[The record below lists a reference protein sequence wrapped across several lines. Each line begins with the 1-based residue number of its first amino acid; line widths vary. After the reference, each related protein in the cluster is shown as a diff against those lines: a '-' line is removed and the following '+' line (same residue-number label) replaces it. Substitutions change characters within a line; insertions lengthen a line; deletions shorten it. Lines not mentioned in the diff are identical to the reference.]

1 MTALRLAI
9 ADDHPIV
16 RSGLRALLES
26 QSDFLVVGEVAD
38 GQAAVE
44 LAAELAPEIFVMDI
58 SLPVLGGAEA
68 TRRITELEGSTRVI
82 GLTAHE
88 DSAYARIFFRAGGS
102 GYVLKRAASEDLV
115 RAIRVVA
122 TGGTYLDPSL
132 AKHLLPLRSR
142 STPPRMVRTTE
153 LSEREAEVIR
163 LVAQGHA
170 TKEIAGRL
178 ELSPRTLETYRAR
191 AMEKL
196 GLKTRADIVRYA
208 AQCGWLRDA

>member
-1 MTALRLAI
+1 MTALRLAL

-16 RSGLRALLES
+16 RSGLRALLDSEP
-26 QSDFLVVGEVAD
+26 DFEVIGEVAD

-68 TRRITELEGSTRVI
+68 TRRITELENGTRVI
-82 GLTAHE
+82 GLTAHD

-102 GYVLKRAASEDLV
+102 GYVLKRSASEDLV

-122 TGGTYLDPSL
+122 AGGTYLDPLL
-132 AKHLLPLRSR
+132 AKQLLPLRSR
-142 STPPRMVRTTE
+142 SPQPRMFRTTE

-196 GLKTRADIVRYA
+196 GLKSRADIVRYA
-208 AQCGWLRDA
+208 AQCGWLQST

>member
-1 MTALRLAI
+1 
-9 ADDHPIV
+9 
-16 RSGLRALLES
+16 
-26 QSDFLVVGEVAD
+26 
-38 GQAAVE
+38 
-44 LAAELAPEIFVMDI
+44 MDI
-58 SLPVLGGAEA
+58 SLPILGGAEA
-68 TRRITELEGSTRVI
+68 TRRITELEGPTRII

-102 GYVLKRAASEDLV
+102 GYVLKRSASEDLV

-122 TGGTYLDPSL
+122 AGGTYVDPAL
-132 AKHLLPLRSR
+132 AKQLLPVRSK
-142 STPPRMVRTTE
+142 SSPPARMFRTTE

>member
-1 MTALRLAI
+1 MTHLRIAI

-16 RSGLRALLES
+16 RQGLRVLLQGE
-26 QSDFLVVGEVAD
+26 SDFQVIGEVAD
-38 GQAAVE
+38 GEAAVQ
-44 LAAELAPEIFVMDI
+44 LVTELAPEIFVMDI

-68 TRRITELEGSTRVI
+68 TRRITDLDTGTRVI

-122 TGGTYLDPSL
+122 AGGTYLEPAL
-132 AKHLLPLRSR
+132 AKHLLPLRAK
-142 STPPRMVRTTE
+142 TPARMFRTTE

>member
-1 MTALRLAI
+1 MTPLRIAL

-26 QSDFLVVGEVAD
+26 ETDFLVVGDVAD
-38 GQAAVE
+38 GLAAVQ
-44 LAAELAPEIFVMDI
+44 LVTELAPDVFVMDI
-58 SLPVLGGAEA
+58 SLPRLGGAEA
-68 TRRITELEGSTRVI
+68 TRQIMDLDKGTRVI

-88 DSAYARIFFRAGGS
+88 DSAYARLFFRAGGS
-102 GYVLKRAASEDLV
+102 GYVLKRAAAEDLV

-122 TGGTYLDPSL
+122 AGGTYLEPAL
-132 AKHLLPLRSR
+132 AKHLLPVRSKA
-142 STPPRMVRTTE
+142 TPTRTMRTTE

>member
-1 MTALRLAI
+1 MTQLRIAL

-16 RSGLRALLES
+16 RSGLRVLLEGEA
-26 QSDFLVVGEVAD
+26 DFQVVGEVGD
-38 GQAAVE
+38 GLAAVQ
-44 LAAELAPEIFVMDI
+44 LAAELSPDIFVMDI
-58 SLPVLGGAEA
+58 SLPSIGGAEA
-68 TRRITELEGSTRVI
+68 TRQVVDLGSGIRVI

-88 DSAYARIFFRAGGS
+88 DSAYARLFFRAGGS

-122 TGGTYLDPSL
+122 AGGTYVEPAL
-132 AKHLLPLRSR
+132 AKHLMPLRSKP
-142 STPPRMVRTTE
+142 TPHRVFRTTE

-208 AQCGWLRDA
+208 SQCGWLREA

>member
-1 MTALRLAI
+1 LLQSE
-9 ADDHPIV
+9 ADFEVI
-16 RSGLRALLES
+16 
-26 QSDFLVVGEVAD
+26 GEVAD
-38 GQAAVE
+38 GEAAVQ
-44 LAAELAPEIFVMDI
+44 LVMELAPEIFVMDI

-68 TRRITELEGSTRVI
+68 TRRITDLDTGTRVI

-122 TGGTYLDPSL
+122 AGGTYLEPAL
-132 AKHLLPLRSR
+132 AKHLLPLRAK
-142 STPPRMVRTTE
+142 TPARMFRTTE

>member
-1 MTALRLAI
+1 MTPLRIAL

-16 RSGLRALLES
+16 RQGLRVLLEAE
-26 QSDFLVVGEVAD
+26 SDFQVVAEVGD

-44 LAAELAPEIFVMDI
+44 LAIELAPEIFVMDL

-68 TRRITELEGSTRVI
+68 TRRITEQDNGTRVI

-122 TGGTYLDPSL
+122 AGGTYLEPAL

-142 STPPRMVRTTE
+142 TPARMFRTTE

-208 AQCGWLRDA
+208 AQCGWLRDP